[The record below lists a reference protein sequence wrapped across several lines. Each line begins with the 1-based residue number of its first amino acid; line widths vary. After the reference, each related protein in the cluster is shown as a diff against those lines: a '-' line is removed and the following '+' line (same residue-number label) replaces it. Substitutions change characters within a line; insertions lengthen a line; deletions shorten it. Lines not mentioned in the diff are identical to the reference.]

1 MSPDAPVGARAA
13 SPAVDLNAD
22 LGEGREPPPGG
33 LVPGGPEH
41 HGTDDELLAIVTTV
55 HVACGFHAGGPSV
68 MRRTVTAAA
77 AAGVVV
83 GAHPSYPDAGG
94 FGRQA
99 MDHPPDRVA
108 DDILYQ
114 VGALLGVA
122 GACGVTVRSVKAH
135 GALYHR
141 MAADLDCAMAVASA
155 VHRLGEDL
163 CLVVPAGSA
172 ATQVG
177 EDTGLRVVRE
187 AFCDRGYRPDGTL
200 AHRGEPGALV
210 TDPGEAALRAVSLA
224 TTGEVR
230 AVDGSVLRL
239 GCDTLC
245 VHGDTP
251 GAVAVAAAVR
261 QALVRAGLR
270 VVPFAGPDAAATT
283 TAAARADAPRRP
295 GAPAR
300 GRAPWPV

>member
-1 MSPDAPVGARAA
+1 MTPVPPDPDGVTE
-13 SPAVDLNAD
+13 SKVVDLNAD
-22 LGEGREPPPGG
+22 LGEGREPPPGRLPTG
-33 LVPGGPEH
+33 VPGQPPEH
-41 HGTDDELLAIVTTV
+41 HGEDEGLLGLVTTA

-83 GAHPSYPDAGG
+83 GAHPSYPDATG

-99 MDHPPDRVA
+99 LGHPPERVA
-108 DDILYQ
+108 DDVLYQ
-114 VGALLGVA
+114 VGALMGVA

-141 MAADLDCAMAVASA
+141 MTVDQKCAAAVSSA

-163 CLVVPAGSA
+163 CLVLPSGSA
-172 ATQVG
+172 AVQVAA
-177 EDTGLRVVRE
+177 DMGLRVVRE

-200 AHRGEPGALV
+200 AQRGEPGALV
-210 TDPGEAALRAVSLA
+210 TDPREVALRAVSLA

-230 AVDGSVLRL
+230 AVDGSLLRIS
-239 GCDTLC
+239 CDTLC

-251 GAVAVAAAVR
+251 GAVGLAASVR
-261 QALVRAGLR
+261 QALARAGLR
-270 VVPFAGPDAAATT
+270 VVPFAGPAAAAGNASPKRS
-283 TAAARADAPRRP
+283 AAPTP
-295 GAPAR
+295 GH
-300 GRAPWPV
+300 APWPP